1 MKPFTSKHMFGA
13 GSSPL
18 KQAKSKRDS
27 KEVEAYKQELAAAKD
42 KRVKQNQ
49 HKLDTENKKGYSKQ
63 RIDVNKRIVAR
74 GKVSHGGA
82 TVNYRTGETK
92 IADFPNKYVKGGTY
106 DKIVNTKTGKM
117 AAQAGASDSSNDA
130 QRASKDYLNPKNR
143 GYYNNESLRR
153 AHIKDSI
160 NDREDKEIRLQ
171 GLKNTKKIA
180 MEHGGMQESE
190 IGGGTKTPAK
200 TPAKKPVKKLV
211 KKSPLLQTKPT
222 KKTTSSTAGTKD
234 SMRREM
240 IKTGPTK
247 KQESLPPG
255 TKTDGDMSKLD
266 KYGRTPDEQRLH
278 KKRLDNMTPAD
289 HESIR
294 KNSRPSASKKTT
306 ATAPGTAGTTGRRIP
321 LKMKKC

>member
-18 KQAKSKRDS
+18 KQVKSKRDS

-49 HKLDTENKKGYSKQ
+49 HKLDAENKKGYSKQ
-63 RIDVNKRIVAR
+63 RIDINKRIVAR
-74 GKVSHGGA
+74 GTVSHGGA

-106 DKIVNTKTGKM
+106 DKIVNTKTGKLVT
-117 AAQAGASDSSNDA
+117 QAGASNSANDYNGPSND
-130 QRASKDYLNPKNR
+130 YKNEKMR

-160 NDREDKEIRLQ
+160 YDREDKEIRLQ

-190 IGGGTKTPAK
+190 IGGGTKTPTK
-200 TPAKKPVKKLV
+200 KPVKKPVKKLV
-211 KKSPLLQTKPT
+211 KKSPLLQITEPKPT
-222 KKTTSSTAGTKD
+222 TRKSPEKSK
-234 SMRREM
+234 
-240 IKTGPTK
+240 
-247 KQESLPPG
+247 SLPPG

>member
-49 HKLDTENKKGYSKQ
+49 HKIDAENKKGYSKQ
-63 RIDVNKRIVAR
+63 RIDINKRLVAR
-74 GKVSHGGA
+74 GTGSHGGA
-82 TVNYRTGETK
+82 SVNYRTGEEK
-92 IADFPNKYVKGGTY
+92 IADFSNKYVKGGTY
-106 DKIVNTKTGKM
+106 DRVFDTKTGKM
-117 AAQAGASDSSNDA
+117 VAQAGASDSSNDA
-130 QRASKDYLNPKNR
+130 KRASKDYLDPKNR
-143 GYYNNESLRR
+143 GYYNNESMRR
-153 AHIKDSI
+153 AFVKDSI

-190 IGGGTKTPAK
+190 IGGGTKTPV
-200 TPAKKPVKKLV
+200 KKPTTKKPTVKKTRG
-211 KKSPLLQTKPT
+211 PLLQMT
-222 KKTTSSTAGTKD
+222 
-234 SMRREM
+234 
-240 IKTGPTK
+240 
-247 KQESLPPG
+247 PG

-278 KKRLDNMTPAD
+278 KKRLDNMTSAD

-306 ATAPGTAGTTGRRIP
+306 ATATGTAGRLTRATP
-321 LKMKKC
+321 AKMKKC